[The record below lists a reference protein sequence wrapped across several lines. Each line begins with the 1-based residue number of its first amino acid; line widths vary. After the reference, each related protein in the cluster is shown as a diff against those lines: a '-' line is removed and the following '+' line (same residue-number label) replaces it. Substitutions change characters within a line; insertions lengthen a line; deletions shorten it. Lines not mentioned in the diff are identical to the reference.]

1 MAKKILTLVLLF
13 VACYLGAHYWM
24 RWKARSSTQARSP
37 ARLADC
43 DPNQVRAIRVLRK
56 DGNALEMHRTDQPRQ
71 GIPASAQLAFSEWR
85 LQGSPELEADASLAT
100 RLASMF
106 CDIYDPVPDEEA
118 NLKESPAPV
127 TALELVVGTAPG
139 QVHRLQFGAITSDR
153 LNLVKYQGPDGGTR
167 TVRVTPKLLQVAAT
181 EPQNYRNLKVL
192 RMNGDL
198 VQALFLREGK
208 RERFSLE
215 REGPGW
221 MVRNNGKEIGQGS
234 ERAQQYVNRLGT
246 LRALDVKPRGDTAC
260 ESLPA
265 RLVVEL
271 QGVGG
276 RAETLYLDYGKSGPV
291 RVCNSDR
298 NALFEVHR
306 DLIRY
311 VDVTGP
317 VLTN

>member
-13 VACYLGAHYWM
+13 VACYLGAHYYL
-24 RWKARSSTQARSP
+24 RWKAQNSNQARSP

-43 DPNQVRAIRVLRK
+43 DANQVRGIRVLRK
-56 DGNALEMHRTDQPRQ
+56 DGATIEVQRMDRPRE

-85 LQGSPELEADASLAT
+85 LKGDPEIEADSALAT
-100 RLASMF
+100 RIASMF
-106 CDIYDPVPDEEA
+106 CDLYDPVPDEAA
-118 NLKESPAPV
+118 NLKESP
-127 TALELVVGTAPG
+127 TAVKGLELVVGESPG
-139 QVHRLQFGAITSDR
+139 QIHRLEFGAFTSDR
-153 LNLVKYQGPDGGTR
+153 LNLVKYQAPAGEER
-167 TVRVTPKLLQVAAT
+167 TVRITPKLVQVAST
-181 EPQNYRNLKVL
+181 EPRDFRNLKVL

-198 VQALFLREGK
+198 VQALYLREGK

-221 MVRNNGKEIGQGS
+221 MVRNNGKEIGKGS

-260 ESLPA
+260 DKLPA
-265 RLVVEL
+265 KLVIEL
-271 QGVGG
+271 QGVAN
-276 RAETLYLDYGKSGPV
+276 RAETLYLDYGKAGPV
-291 RVCNSDR
+291 RVCNTARDTI
-298 NALFEVHR
+298 FEVHR
-306 DLIRY
+306 DLIQY